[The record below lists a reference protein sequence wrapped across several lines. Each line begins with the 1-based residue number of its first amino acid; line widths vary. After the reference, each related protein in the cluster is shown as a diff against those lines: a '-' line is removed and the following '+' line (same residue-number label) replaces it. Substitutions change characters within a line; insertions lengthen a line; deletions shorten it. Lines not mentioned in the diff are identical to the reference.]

1 MIYKDLEK
9 KLYYYFL
16 CHKGGY
22 GSKKIINILEL
33 ITLLRSGI
41 RSGMGRMEF
50 SREFVE
56 KLSEIFFEDEINE
69 EIEDPSRFEGEIR

>member
-1 MIYKDLEK
+1 MYFIYYTGE
-9 KLYYYFL
+9 YI
-16 CHKGGY
+16 
-22 GSKKIINILEL
+22 SKKIINISVV

-56 KLSEIFFEDEINE
+56 KLSEIFFEDRINE
-69 EIEDPSRFEGEIR
+69 EILDPPRYKIENR